1 VPDLAL
7 IFIGTPIIDPATDT
21 IYLFSKSYKDPN
33 PGGPTGYLNGMYRVW
48 ALSAIDLSTRTG
60 FPVILDGHP
69 ADNDLGKYFHGG
81 THLQRPSAHLQNGIL
96 YGGFAGHW

>member
-1 VPDLAL
+1 M
-7 IFIGTPIIDPATDT
+7 T
-21 IYLFSKSYKDPN
+21 
-33 PGGPTGYLNGMYRVW
+33 PGGANGYLNGMYRVW
-48 ALSAIDLSTRTG
+48 ALSSIDLSTRPG
-60 FPVILDGHP
+60 FPVVLDGHP